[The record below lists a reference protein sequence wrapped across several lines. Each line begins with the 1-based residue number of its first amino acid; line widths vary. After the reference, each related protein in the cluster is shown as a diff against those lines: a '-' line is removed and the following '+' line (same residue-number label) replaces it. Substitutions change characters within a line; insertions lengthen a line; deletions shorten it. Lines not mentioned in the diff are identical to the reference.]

1 MVIHLI
7 PFFSIYFF
15 YPQLSFSSTSLLF
28 YPLQKVNFQF
38 SIALGKTICQP
49 NLLFKALGDTGL
61 IPGSGRSPKGGN
73 GNSLQHSCLE
83 NPMDRRAWSAT
94 VHGVTELD
102 TMSNR
107 AQTHVLL
114 PILLKE
120 PAATN
125 SWAFCDFSVVNLIAS
140 WLSHLDSLSLFNDFI
155 YLFMAVLGLH
165 CYAGAFPNCGEQ
177 GLLSSWG
184 AQTSHCGGFCCGPA
198 WAQGHSGFSSCG
210 LKVLE
215 HRLNSSAYLAA
226 ASGIFLNQGLNPC
239 LSHWQVDSLSLSHQG
254 SLNSPF
260 LGARSVTT
268 CPSIFQL

>member
-1 MVIHLI
+1 MPWGRRFVSLTCFLKPWETQVWSQGQEDPLKEEMATHC
-7 PFFSIYFF
+7 SILVWKILWTEEPGLLQSMGSQSWIQWVTEHRRMYFF
-15 YPQLSFSSTSLLF
+15 PY
-28 YPLQKVNFQF
+28 
-38 SIALGKTICQP
+38 
-49 NLLFKALGDTGL
+49 
-61 IPGSGRSPKGGN
+61 
-73 GNSLQHSCLE
+73 
-83 NPMDRRAWSAT
+83 
-94 VHGVTELD
+94 
-102 TMSNR
+102 
-107 AQTHVLL
+107 
-114 PILLKE
+114 LKE

-140 WLSHLDSLSLFNDFI
+140 WLSHLDSLSLSLFNDFI
-155 YLFMAVLGLH
+155 YLSMAVLSLH

-226 ASGIFLNQGLNPC
+226 ASGIFLNQGLNPS

-260 LGARSVTT
+260 LGARSFTT
-268 CPSIFQL
+268 CPSLPALKILLLLLPFQFSVILPVYL

>member
-1 MVIHLI
+1 MRVRSLGGEDLLEEDMAIHFRILAWRI
-7 PFFSIYFF
+7 PWTEEPGGLQSIGS
-15 YPQLSFSSTSLLF
+15 QR
-28 YPLQKVNFQF
+28 
-38 SIALGKTICQP
+38 IRHDW
-49 NLLFKALGDTGL
+49 GDL
-61 IPGSGRSPKGGN
+61 A
-73 GNSLQHSCLE
+73 H
-83 NPMDRRAWSAT
+83 
-94 VHGVTELD
+94 VH
-102 TMSNR
+102 N
-107 AQTHVLL
+107 
-114 PILLKE
+114 I
-120 PAATN
+120 
-125 SWAFCDFSVVNLIAS
+125 IAS

-226 ASGIFLNQGLNPC
+226 ASGIFLNQGLYPC